1 MSKVYIETLSSS
13 LYSRT
18 LWDSTGGTNYV
29 IGDRVSLDSNIFSYS
44 SGTVD
49 DLHDRIYVCISD
61 NNSTSY
67 PFNEP
72 NNWVVAG
79 SSEEYP
85 VYAVDGKLGVNSMS
99 NEVYLEHQAER
110 YKGNGSNR
118 FTWHQA
124 TAQGTGHGELIFGD
138 GEYTSVGVSFTIDK
152 LSYTA
157 KNSGKVFITTDGFGA
172 GAIFQGKPATTQ
184 PAMDAIEV
192 SMMTGITFIVS
203 GTRSLHGNNLALGLH
218 GCVIKD
224 TNASPYTPGQFR
236 VGNSNSYID
245 VENTSFN
252 LPNTTLKLLGYQPV
266 SHRDKKCK
274 IVGSTFYMGNY
285 SDQYAPINY
294 GSPLDIEISKCIF
307 AFLTTD
313 HSDSSNFRLGA
324 ANPDSKDNVI
334 HSYDSNFQP
343 SSDSSAIVMDPL
355 FINREIGDF
364 RLRPSSPLIGG
375 FKSSS
380 TNEIY
385 VTPAEAAG
393 PVSFD
398 TPADNGSF
406 YTFSS
411 YAGSSFLTGM
421 RTSQNGEIYE
431 CLNND
436 SYDSTKDLS
445 SDTTNWRL
453 VQGTIDDPYKTS
465 DFRDSTINDK
475 LTSNHELILLD
486 GDYNYFPL
494 TSDSSYPTTSPVL
507 RALNTHKAII
517 YGSVRP
523 AGFITKD
530 LVFQNSLAKSGFAD
544 YPLNGRVG
552 FHVEN
557 CVIHSEGTWWPPLN
571 TVVKSCL
578 IFLELSGNG
587 MFYGGF
593 GQANSPQ
600 ATDKA
605 ITFISNTVIFTGFL
619 DGTPGDTVLS
629 SLINQGYNNATF
641 KSNIFYV
648 KSGFNPGPVTK
659 FVSSAFDHDSN
670 ILNNGTGKI
679 VNEKNIV
686 FDENGVI
693 VDDLRGMTY
702 IDPKLVDT
710 SSNEYGSYRLRPDS
724 PCIGGLSNKRFT
736 ADTVWV
742 QPGSGTGTGT
752 EDDPFYWSQYSD
764 AFLAA
769 VQSTNKQIVFK
780 DGGYRWT
787 NGILQD
793 DNVGNS
799 ITMVAENMHKAIFH
813 DGGARIVSSG
823 KNPTLRF
830 KGIRVE
836 TLDHFTWQPECHYVL
851 DSCHFIFTKYTSGY
865 SINAKACIFEI
876 VTGGD
881 TYAFSQSGTV
891 NIKNCIFT
899 DHNDRSS
906 AYTYLTKLN
915 SGIVK
920 NCIFYSKYPRSTCLN
935 SDSNA
940 TLINCASQNITNP
953 ENGVEFIDNLQFID
967 IENKNYNLRPLSPLI
982 GQGK

>member
-1 MSKVYIETLSSS
+1 MAKVYIETFPAS

-29 IGDRVSLDSNIFSYS
+29 IGDRVSLDSNIFSYN
-44 SGTVD
+44 SGAVD
-49 DLHDRIYVCISD
+49 NSHDRVYVCISD

-67 PFNEP
+67 PFDEP
-72 NNWVVAG
+72 TNWVIAG
-79 SSEEYP
+79 SSVEYP
-85 VYAVDGKLGVNSMS
+85 MYAVGGQLSINNMD
-99 NEVYLEHQAER
+99 NEVYLEHQADR

-118 FTWHQA
+118 FTWNQA
-124 TAQGTGHGELIFGD
+124 TAQGTEHGELIFGD
-138 GEYTSVGVSFTIDK
+138 GEYSCVGAAFTIDK
-152 LSYTA
+152 LSFTA
-157 KNSGKVFITTDGFGA
+157 KNSGKVSISTDGFGA
-172 GAIFQGKPATTQ
+172 GAIFQGKPAATQ
-184 PAMDAIEV
+184 AAIDAIEV
-192 SMMTGITFIVS
+192 SMITGITFIVS

-218 GCVIKD
+218 SCVIKD
-224 TNASPYTPGQFR
+224 TNASAYTPGQFR
-236 VGNSNSYID
+236 VGNSNCYID
-245 VENTSFN
+245 VQNTSFN
-252 LPNTTLKLLGYQPV
+252 LPNTTLKLIGFQPV

-294 GSPLDIEISKCIF
+294 GASPDVEISKCIF

-334 HSYDSNFQP
+334 FCYDNNVVP
-343 SSDSSAIVMDPL
+343 PTEEENCLVLDPL
-355 FINREIGDF
+355 FISRETGDF

-375 FKSSS
+375 FKSSN

-398 TPADNGSF
+398 TPADNASF

-436 SYDSTKDLS
+436 PYDSTKDLS

-465 DFRDSTINDK
+465 DFGDSTINDK
-475 LTSNHELILLD
+475 LTSDHELILLD

-530 LVFQNSLAKSGFAD
+530 LVFQNSLVKNGFVD

-557 CVIHSEGTWWPPLN
+557 CIIHSEGVWWPPLN

-578 IFLELSGNG
+578 IFSNLSNSQG
-587 MFYGGF
+587 MFYASF
-593 GQANSPQ
+593 GQANDPL

-605 ITFISNTVIFTGFL
+605 ITFLSNTVIFTGSL
-619 DGTPGDTVLS
+619 DQAGDGVLS
-629 SLINQGYNNATF
+629 SLINQGNVNATF
-641 KSNIFYV
+641 KKNIFYV
-648 KSGFNPGPVTK
+648 KSSFDPGPSTN
-659 FVSSAFDHDSN
+659 FSYGSF
-670 ILNNGTGKI
+670 NNSQLI
-679 VNEKNIV
+679 SEDNIV
-686 FDENGVI
+686 FDENGI
-693 VDDLRGMTY
+693 LVDTITKGMTY

-724 PCIGGLSNKRFT
+724 PCIGGLSNIRFA

-742 QPGSGTGTGT
+742 RPGSGTGTGT

-769 VQSTNKQIVFK
+769 VQSTSKQIVFK
-780 DGGYRWT
+780 DGEYEWT
-787 NGILQD
+787 SAILQD

-799 ITMVAENMHKAIFH
+799 ITMVAENMHKAIFT
-813 DGGARIVSSG
+813 DGGSRIYSSG

-830 KGIRVE
+830 KGIQLEAR
-836 TLDHFTWQPECHYVL
+836 DHFTWQKECHYVL
-851 DSCHFIFTKYTSGY
+851 DSCHFIFVKYTSAL
-865 SINAKACIFEI
+865 SIHARGCIFE
-876 VTGGD
+876 VAPGANMYTW
-881 TYAFSQSGTV
+881 SHSGPAD
-891 NIKNCIFT
+891 IQNCIFA
-899 DHNDRSS
+899 DHNDRQSS
-906 AYTYLTKLN
+906 SGYLTRIE
-915 SGIVK
+915 SGTIK
-920 NCIFYSKYPRSTCLN
+920 NCIFYSKYAIDRCIDNIQNT
-935 SDSNA
+935 
-940 TLINCASQNITNP
+940 TLINCATQNITNP
-953 ENGVEFIDNLQFID
+953 ENGVEFTGNLQFID

-982 GQGK
+982 GKGK

>member
-29 IGDRVSLDSNIFSYS
+29 VGDRVSLDSSIFSYS

-85 VYAVDGKLGVNSMS
+85 VYAVDGQLGVNSMS
-99 NEVYLEHQAER
+99 NEVYLEHQADR

-138 GEYTSVGVSFTIDK
+138 GEYTGVGASFTIDK

-172 GAIFQGKPATTQ
+172 GAIFQGKPAATQ

-192 SMMTGITFIVS
+192 SMMTGITFIVF
-203 GTRSLHGNNLALGLH
+203 GTRSIHGNNLALGLH

-236 VGNSNSYID
+236 VGNSNCYID

-252 LPNTTLKLLGYQPV
+252 LPNTSLKLLGYQPV

-285 SDQYAPINY
+285 SNQYAPINY

-334 HSYDSNFQP
+334 FCYDNNVVP
-343 SSDSSAIVMDPL
+343 PTEEENCLVMDPL

-385 VTPAEAAG
+385 VTPGLERG
-393 PVSFD
+393 TYGGSDNPSFFTYSD
-398 TPADNGSF
+398 
-406 YTFSS
+406 YT
-411 YAGSSFLTGM
+411 GQTFLPGM

-445 SDTTNWRL
+445 SDATNWRL

-465 DFRDSTINDK
+465 DFGDSTINDK
-475 LTSNHELILLD
+475 LTSDHELILLD

-517 YGSVRP
+517 YSNVRP

-530 LVFQNSLAKSGFAD
+530 LVFQNSLVKSGYVD
-544 YPLNGRVG
+544 YPLDGRVG

-557 CVIHSEGTWWPPLN
+557 CVIHSGGTWWPPLN

-578 IFLELSGNG
+578 IFQELTGNG

-593 GQANSPQ
+593 GQASSPQ

-605 ITFISNTVIFTGFL
+605 ITFISNTVIFTGSL

-648 KSGFNPGPVTK
+648 KSGFNPGSVTK
-659 FVSSAFDHDSN
+659 FVSAVFNHDSN
-670 ILNNGTGKI
+670 VLNNGTGKI

-724 PCIGGLSNKRFT
+724 PCIGGISNKRFT

-764 AFLAA
+764 AFFAA
-769 VQSTNKQIVFK
+769 TQTTSKQVVFK
-780 DGGYRWT
+780 DGEYAWT
-787 NGILQD
+787 NAVLQD

-799 ITMVAENMHKAIFH
+799 ITMIAENMHKAFFH
-813 DGGARIVSSG
+813 DNTSRLSSSG

-830 KGIRVE
+830 KGIKLE
-836 TLDHFTWQPECHYVL
+836 TRDHFTWTQECHYVL
-851 DSCHFIFTKYTSGY
+851 DSCHFLIVKYFSAL
-865 SINAKACIFEI
+865 SIRAKGCIFEI
-876 VTGGD
+876 GTGVD
-881 TYAFSQSGTV
+881 SYVFSNSGSLDV
-891 NIKNCIFT
+891 QNCIFT
-899 DHNDRSS
+899 DHNDRQSGHQYFTRGDS
-906 AYTYLTKLN
+906 GNIKN
-915 SGIVK
+915 S
-920 NCIFYSKYPRSTCLN
+920 IFYSKYPRNTCFN